1 MESRYKALQLD
12 FTKLVDLRSTVRKLR
27 IKKKMTVKDVSLVQI
42 LKTVL

>member
-27 IKKKMTVKDVSLVQI
+27 IKKKNDKDVSLVQI